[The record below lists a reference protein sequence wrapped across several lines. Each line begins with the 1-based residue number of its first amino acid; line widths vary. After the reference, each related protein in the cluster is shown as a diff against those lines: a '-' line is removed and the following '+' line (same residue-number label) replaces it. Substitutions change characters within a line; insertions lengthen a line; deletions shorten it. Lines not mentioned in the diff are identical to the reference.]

1 MQRTMRLTVLLM
13 LISALA
19 ACGFKL
25 RQATEIPPEASP
37 MYVQADEG
45 SKLGASIREALIDGG
60 IEIAT
65 TPSTAKL
72 VIRVLSERESSRLAA
87 VNADGKVIANELI
100 YSVTFDAAKSDG
112 SALTEVQSD
121 EMRREHVNPA
131 DEVLGKAEE
140 VELIRADMVRAMTER
155 VFDRLKAL
163 LL

>member
-1 MQRTMRLTVLLM
+1 
-13 LISALA
+13 
-19 ACGFKL
+19 
-25 RQATEIPPEASP
+25 
-37 MYVQADEG
+37 
-45 SKLGASIREALIDGG
+45 
-60 IEIAT
+60 
-65 TPSTAKL
+65 